1 MNGNK
6 QERIGRKQ
14 SVQTPNTGGPTLQQR
29 IESANAEGRMARIP
43 FITAGFPDR
52 ERFLAALRELDANGA
67 DIIEIG
73 VPFSDP
79 VADGPVVEDASRRA
93 LEAGVTLKGILEM
106 LAGLAPR
113 LKAGLVLMGYY
124 NPFYQYGLE
133 AVARDAA
140 ACGVSGF
147 IVPDLPLEESAPLR
161 ECLDRY
167 GLDLIPLVGPNTP
180 DERMAAYREKAS
192 GYVYVVSVMGITGV
206 RTGLPPEAEQTVT
219 RAKNIF
225 SLPVAL
231 GFGISGPEQLQA
243 LADPPHAVVFGSALL
258 RHLDAG
264 KSAGAFMQ
272 PWLI

>member
-1 MNGNK
+1 MNGK
-6 QERIGRKQ
+6 EQKRAAHERAAYA
-14 SVQTPNTGGPTLQQR
+14 PETGGLTLQQR
-29 IESANAEGRMARIP
+29 IESANAQGRMARIP
-43 FITAGFPDR
+43 FITAGFPDK
-52 ERFLAALRELDANGA
+52 ERFLAALRELDENGA

-106 LAGLAPR
+106 LSGLAPR

-124 NPFYQYGLE
+124 NPFYQYGL
-133 AVARDAA
+133 AAIAHDAA

-147 IVPDLPLEESAPLR
+147 IVPDLPLEESGRLR
-161 ECLDRY
+161 ECLSRY
-167 GLDLIPLVGPNTP
+167 GMDLIPLVGPNTP
-180 DERMAAYREKAS
+180 DKRMAEYAEQAT

-206 RTGLPPEAEQTVT
+206 RKGLPPEAEQTVA
-219 RAKNIF
+219 RAKKIF

-231 GFGISGPEQLQA
+231 GFGISGPEQLEE
-243 LADPPHAVVFGSALL
+243 LAEAPHAVVFGSALL

-264 KSAGAFMQ
+264 KSAREFMQ
-272 PWLI
+272 PWLK